1 MTLGMMLD
9 CCGILFNLMFICY
22 DECMK
27 IRKSEIMKRELHNMA
42 VATKERRDNMKER
55 MTIRQRG
62 QVTLPKSLMEKLNL
76 SEGDSLELT
85 MDETGEIKLVPL
97 VTIPADQRW
106 FWTKGWQ
113 EGENEAEEDKR
124 LGRTKS
130 FDDIGEAL
138 NFLDSDESEKWAN
151 KEY

>member
-1 MTLGMMLD
+1 
-9 CCGILFNLMFICY
+9 
-22 DECMK
+22 
-27 IRKSEIMKRELHNMA
+27 MA

-76 SEGDSLELT
+76 SEGDALELT

-106 FWTKGWQ
+106 FWTKEWQ

-130 FDDIGEAL
+130 FDNVGEAL
-138 NFLDSDESEKWAN
+138 SFLDSDESEKWAN
-151 KEY
+151 KED